1 MAPLYSWFLLLCNT
15 CDVHRDRYG
24 DVSRF
29 ATQNSKQ
36 TKKGA
41 PHVYQCPYFVDRS
54 FHFYLSKNCT
64 VAWKEQ
70 KAENRRKSRDGPN
83 TILNYIKASCLVCSA
98 SLLII
103 IFSFLFLSFPF
114 ITCQLIVSL
123 SLSLSLSA
131 YFFVYIVPF
140 CSLLA
145 LSWVKLGATIV
156 CGKISRVHSPVGARI
171 TVWLVSNFDS
181 LDSTAS
187 LHTHTSSI
195 LSGFLLR
202 RHIGFIL
209 WTHHFT
215 LICIENTHRRGK
227 DHRMAGLQFY
237 KLGFNFFPTYK

>member
-123 SLSLSLSA
+123 SLSLSLSLCLFLCLYRSFLFSA
-131 YFFVYIVPF
+131 CLI
-140 CSLLA
+140 
-145 LSWVKLGATIV
+145 LSKV
-156 CGKISRVHSPVGARI
+156 R
-171 TVWLVSNFDS
+171 SNDS
-181 LDSTAS
+181 LWKNKPST
-187 LHTHTSSI
+187 LT
-195 LSGFLLR
+195 G
-202 RHIGFIL
+202 G
-209 WTHHFT
+209 
-215 LICIENTHRRGK
+215 GK
-227 DHRMAGLQFY
+227 NHCMTGLQFW
-237 KLGFNFFPTYK
+237 

>member
-1 MAPLYSWFLLLCNT
+1 MFGLFCVT
-15 CDVHRDRYG
+15 
-24 DVSRF
+24 
-29 ATQNSKQ
+29 
-36 TKKGA
+36 
-41 PHVYQCPYFVDRS
+41 
-54 FHFYLSKNCT
+54 
-64 VAWKEQ
+64 
-70 KAENRRKSRDGPN
+70 
-83 TILNYIKASCLVCSA
+83 LNYY
-98 SLLII
+98 
-103 IFSFLFLSFPF
+103 IFIPVSFISVHH
-114 ITCQLIVSL
+114 VSVNR
-123 SLSLSLSA
+123 LSLSLSA